1 MIPANV
7 RSRLKGDASTSYM
20 GLLTEQREFL
30 HGMLLQHSTVTF
42 RGTSDTEVRVPKK
55 IVGIIQP
62 YDVRVLTVLV
72 PTLLWGPEKNY
83 ILSTVSIF
91 HFQYI
96 YNNTPITK
104 SQA

>member
-30 HGMLLQHSTVTF
+30 HGLLLQHSTVTF
-42 RGTSDTEVRVPKK
+42 RAMSDTEVRVPKK

-62 YDVRVLTVLV
+62 YDVTV
-72 PTLLWGPEKNY
+72 PTVGAREKLHPVHRFY
-83 ILSTVSIF
+83 I
-91 HFQYI
+91 FQYVC
-96 YNNTPITK
+96 NNTPITK
-104 SQA
+104 PRA